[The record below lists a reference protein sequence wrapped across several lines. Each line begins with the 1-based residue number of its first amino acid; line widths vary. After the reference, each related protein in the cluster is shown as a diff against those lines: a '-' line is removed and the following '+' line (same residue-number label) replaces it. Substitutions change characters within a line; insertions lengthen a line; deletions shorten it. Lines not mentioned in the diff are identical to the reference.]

1 MKIKMLK
8 TQRGSVDGIH
18 VQSYTIGAEYELSG
32 KLLKIFLDNKWALE
46 VVEAKA
52 EKIEVK
58 SESVPENKME
68 SAPIQNKKEKR
79 DKK

>member
-1 MKIKMLK
+1 MKVKMLK

-18 VQSYTIGAEYELSG
+18 VQAYTAGTEYELSG
-32 KLLKIFLDNKWALE
+32 NLLKVFLDNKWASE

-52 EKIEVK
+52 Q
-58 SESVPENKME
+58 SVPENKME
-68 SAPIQNKKEKR
+68 YAPVENKKEKR

>member
-18 VQSYTIGAEYELSG
+18 SKAYEIGTEHELSG
-32 KLLKIFLDNKWALE
+32 KLLKIFLDNKWASE
-46 VVEAKA
+46 VKEVEKV
-52 EKIEVK
+52 EVK
-58 SESVPENKME
+58 SQSVPENKME
-68 SAPIQNKKEKR
+68 SAPVENKKEKR

>member
-18 VQSYTIGAEYELSG
+18 SQAYEIGKEYELSG
-32 KLLKIFLDNKWALE
+32 NLLKVFLDNKWASE

-52 EKIEVK
+52 Q
-58 SESVPENKME
+58 SVPENKME
-68 SAPIQNKKEKR
+68 SAPVENKKEKR

>member
-18 VQSYTIGAEYELSG
+18 SKAYEIGTEHELSG
-32 KLLKIFLDNKWALE
+32 KLLKIFLDNKWASE
-46 VVEAKA
+46 VVE
-52 EKIEVK
+52 VK
-58 SESVPENKME
+58 SQSVPE
-68 SAPIQNKKEKR
+68 NKKEKR

>member
-18 VQSYTIGAEYELSG
+18 SQFYTAGTEYELSG
-32 KLLKIFLDNKWALE
+32 SLLKVFLDNKWASE
-46 VVEAKA
+46 IVE
-52 EKIEVK
+52 EK

-68 SAPIQNKKEKR
+68 SAPMSNKKDKR